1 MTDPTMYAAA
11 DSESEDATVSR
22 KRVLLA
28 DDHAA
33 MLEEVRALLGDAYE
47 VVGAVENGEKLV
59 EAASMLR
66 PDVIVSDI
74 SMPVMTGFEAA
85 ARIRE
90 LGIPSRIIFL
100 TVQSS
105 TAYLKKA
112 RSLGA
117 DGYVLKIYTN
127 EELPLAIASV
137 LSGTP
142 YFSPQ
147 LRTGSPNSATGSQ
160 TVLLA
165 FLLSQL
171 ISPQQNCAFPVCSSV
186 VTADPKN

>member
-1 MTDPTMYAAA
+1 MT
-11 DSESEDATVSR
+11 R

-28 DDHAA
+28 DDHSA
-33 MLEEVRALLGDAYE
+33 MLEEVRALLDEEYE
-47 VVGAVENGEKLV
+47 IVGTVENGEKLV
-59 EAASMLR
+59 EAARELN

-85 ARIRE
+85 AKIRQ
-90 LGIPSRIIFL
+90 LKIATRIIFL

-117 DGYVLKIYTN
+117 DGYVLKIYTT
-127 EELPLAIASV
+127 EQLPLAIASV
-137 LSGTP
+137 LKGTP

-147 LRTGSPNSATGSQ
+147 LGAGSLN
-160 TVLLA
+160 
-165 FLLSQL
+165 
-171 ISPQQNCAFPVCSSV
+171 
-186 VTADPKN
+186 

>member
-1 MTDPTMYAAA
+1 MAPK
-11 DSESEDATVSR
+11 EGPVSR

-33 MLEEVRALLGDAYE
+33 MLEEVRTLLDEDYE
-47 VVGAVENGEKLV
+47 VVGAVENGQKLV
-59 EAASMLR
+59 EAASALK

-74 SMPVMTGFEAA
+74 SMPVMNGFEAA

-90 LGIPSRIIFL
+90 LGLASRIIFL

-105 TAYLKKA
+105 GAYLKKA
-112 RSLGA
+112 RALGA

-127 EELPLAIASV
+127 EQLPLAIASV

-147 LRTGSPNSATGSQ
+147 LGAGSPN
-160 TVLLA
+160 
-165 FLLSQL
+165 
-171 ISPQQNCAFPVCSSV
+171 
-186 VTADPKN
+186 

>member
-1 MTDPTMYAAA
+1 MC
-11 DSESEDATVSR
+11 SERLASYDLARQEGDVTR

-33 MLEEVRALLGDAYE
+33 MLEEVRALLGDDYE

-59 EAASMLR
+59 EAASALN

-85 ARIRE
+85 ARIRQ
-90 LGIPSRIIFL
+90 LGITSRIIFL

-105 TAYLKKA
+105 SAYLKKA
-112 RSLGA
+112 RALGA

-127 EELPLAIASV
+127 EQLPLAVASV
-137 LSGTP
+137 LTGTP
-142 YFSPQ
+142 YFSPE
-147 LRTGSPNSATGSQ
+147 LRAGSAN
-160 TVLLA
+160 
-165 FLLSQL
+165 
-171 ISPQQNCAFPVCSSV
+171 
-186 VTADPKN
+186 